1 MAVWGYHT
9 ALSADTQG
17 AALSLGRC
25 GAFDE
30 KMAVLRERLRI
41 TQELSKGCAL
51 EVDAISRSHG
61 SLIRD
66 EMLSRNSSA
75 LLRRANAR
83 GEHHLAG
90 DPFLGSE
97 QAAYASR
104 RRQEI
109 HATLLAATRAES
121 LLAGEQTPRSLGE
134 SSEEHEEDRFTRWDL
149 ELAQREREAALG
161 AARPQAGERAEQGA
175 GGTEEPA
182 TSLAR
187 LRSEHSASRPGEPST
202 SLRLIRAGV
211 SRMGEALEAA
221 PREDP
226 WRESFREHLS
236 RVEAALA
243 ELGAAH

>member
-1 MAVWGYHT
+1 MAVWGSHR
-9 ALSADTQG
+9 ALSAPDTQG

-61 SLIRD
+61 SLIPD

-75 LLRRANAR
+75 LLRRANAL
-83 GEHHLAG
+83 GEHELAG

-109 HATLLAATRAES
+109 HTTLLAAARAES
-121 LLAGEQTPRSLGE
+121 LLAGE
-134 SSEEHEEDRFTRWDL
+134 SSVEHEEDGFTRWDL

-175 GGTEEPA
+175 GGTDEPA
-182 TSLAR
+182 TSPAR
-187 LRSEHSASRPGEPST
+187 LRSEHSASRPTDPSI
-202 SLRLIRAGV
+202 SLRLVRAGV

-226 WRESFREHLS
+226 WRESFREQLA